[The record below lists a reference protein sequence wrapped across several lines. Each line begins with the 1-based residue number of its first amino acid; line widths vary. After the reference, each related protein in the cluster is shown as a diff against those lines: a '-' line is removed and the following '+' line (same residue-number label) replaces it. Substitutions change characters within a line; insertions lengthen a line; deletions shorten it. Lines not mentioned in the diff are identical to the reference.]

1 MSLREKLATIGTKKQ
16 NSILSAS
23 LVLGVTFAI
32 SAILGLFRSKFLYA
46 HFFNCCV
53 LDLDAYNAAFRLPD
67 LIFKLLVTGAL
78 SASFIPVFT
87 GFFHKN
93 KKKAYEMSSVVITL
107 LLIIFS
113 FVALIVLIFTNQFS
127 RLIAPGFTDY
137 QIGLMSG
144 LTRILLI
151 AQIFFLISNFFTGI
165 LQVHQVFLIPALS
178 PIVYNIFIILGIL
191 CLAPSFGIYGVVYG
205 AVIGA
210 FFHLAIQFPLLKKL
224 GFHYHFS
231 FNYKTEGV
239 YEVIRLMLP
248 RSLSLGLG
256 EIGSTVTLFF
266 ASTLTAGSLSL
277 LNLAMQLIY
286 LPSRIF
292 STTVGQASLPI
303 LSKNVARN
311 EMHLFR
317 NTVRRTITQGLFITI
332 PITALVLIH
341 RFAIVRIAFGAKQ
354 FPWSATIVTA
364 RTLAYLTPV
373 IICQSIIQILIRS
386 FYALH
391 DTKTPLRL
399 SVISLSCSIL
409 ACYLLVNYT
418 NFGIIGLAISDS
430 LGNMIQCLGLF
441 YVFVRRVDGGGW
453 NKTFI
458 HITKIIMASFL
469 LAFSSWS
476 ALRFIDLFIFD
487 TTRTFYLVL
496 TTITAGFVGLIVFF
510 ISAKLMKIEEYN
522 SYRHYFI
529 KTINF
534 LTKH

>member
-1 MSLREKLATIGTKKQ
+1 MSLKDKIANIGIRRQK
-16 NSILSAS
+16 SILSAS
-23 LVLGVTFAI
+23 IVLAVTFGI
-32 SAILGLFRSKFLYA
+32 SAILGLFRSKSLYA
-46 HFFNCCV
+46 HFYNCCV
-53 LDLDAYNAAFRLPD
+53 FDLDAYNAAFRLPD

-87 GFFHKN
+87 GFIHKN

-107 LLIIFS
+107 LLIVFS
-113 FVALIVLIFTNQFS
+113 FASLVILIFTNQFS

-137 QIGLMSG
+137 QIGLMSN

-178 PIVYNIFIILGIL
+178 PIVYNIFIILGIF
-191 CLAPSFGIYGVVYG
+191 CLAPTFGIYGVVYG
-205 AVIGA
+205 AVFGA

-224 GFHYHFS
+224 GFRYRFS
-231 FNYKTEGV
+231 LKYKTDGV
-239 YEVIRLMLP
+239 NEVIRLMLP

-311 EMHLFR
+311 EMNLFR

-332 PITALVLIH
+332 PITALVLVH
-341 RFAIVRIAFGAKQ
+341 RFALVRIAFGAKQ
-354 FPWSATIVTA
+354 FPWSATIITA

-418 NFGIIGLAISDS
+418 NIGIIGLAISDTI
-430 LGNMIQCLGLF
+430 GNFIQCIGLF
-441 YVFVRRVDGGGW
+441 YAFIIRVDGDGW
-453 NKTFI
+453 DKTLV
-458 HITKIIMASFL
+458 HIIKIIIASLL

-476 ALRFIDLFIFD
+476 TLRFIDLFVFD
-487 TTRTFYLVL
+487 TTRTVFLIL
-496 TTITAGFVGLIVFF
+496 TTVVAALVGVIIFF
-510 ISAKLMKIEEYN
+510 ISAKLLKIEEYN
-522 SYRHYFI
+522 SYRHYYL
-529 KTINF
+529 KATNF